1 MVCYE
6 SENRLEIVRGTTNAF
21 GISVKNAEG
30 EKLVLESEQSLV
42 FGLKRH
48 EFDQDRVLVK
58 KFSGSTDSGYYLE
71 LKPEDTADLQPG
83 QYYYDIGLQ
92 QGASVFYNV
101 VELSPFLIK
110 ANATRLGDGA

>member
-21 GISVKNAEG
+21 GISVKNADG
-30 EKLVLESEQSLV
+30 ENLVLEPDQSLV
-42 FGLKRH
+42 FGLKRN
-48 EFDQDRVLVK
+48 EFDQERVLVK
-58 KFSGSTDSGYYLE
+58 KVSGSTESGYYLE
-71 LKPEDTADLQPG
+71 LAPEDTAVLQPG

-110 ANATRLGDGA
+110 PNATRLGDGA